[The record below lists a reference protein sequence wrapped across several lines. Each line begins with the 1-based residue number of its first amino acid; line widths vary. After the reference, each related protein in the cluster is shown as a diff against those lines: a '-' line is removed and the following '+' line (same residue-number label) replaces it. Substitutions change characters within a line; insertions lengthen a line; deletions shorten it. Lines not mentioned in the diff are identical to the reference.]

1 MKKLLLTSL
10 SIATLFAFNLKVGKT
25 YQCETAGISYQEGNQ
40 TRNIPATDKTKEPLK
55 KALGDIYKITVKAKD
70 AKNVDI
76 SANGKSEVLEF
87 RGKWKDYNQYVS
99 KSGAL
104 VFMPDKNPKSNNAAL
119 IVVPKHLVVFY
130 KCK

>member
-1 MKKLLLTSL
+1 MKKLLLTTL
-10 SIATLFAFNLKVGKT
+10 SIATVFAFNLKVGKT
-25 YQCETAGISYQEGNQ
+25 YQCETAGISYKDGNQ
-40 TRNIPATDKTKEPLK
+40 TRNVPANEKTKAPLK
-55 KALGDIYKITVKAKD
+55 KALGDIYTISVKAKNQ
-70 AKNVDI
+70 KEVSI

-104 VFMPDKNPKSNNAAL
+104 VFMPDKNPKSTNAAL